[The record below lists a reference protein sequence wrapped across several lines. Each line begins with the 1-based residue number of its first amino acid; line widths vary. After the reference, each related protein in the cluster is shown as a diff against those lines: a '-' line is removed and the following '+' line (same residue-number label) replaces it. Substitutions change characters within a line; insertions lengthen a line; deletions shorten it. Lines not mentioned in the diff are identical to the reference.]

1 MVKAFGIKGS
11 VRAFS
16 SNDWLWV
23 LIHISRQPKLTI
35 ALLDKED
42 LRALAHLM
50 NSYPEVLKE
59 KALLIHAGGA
69 K

>member
-1 MVKAFGIKGS
+1 MVMGAHTLPLK
-11 VRAFS
+11 
-16 SNDWLWV
+16 
-23 LIHISRQPKLTI
+23 PKLTI